1 MNENFRKQFPALQ
14 RQYNNDTLVFLDG
27 PGGTQVPHQVIDAV
41 SNYYKTSNANA
52 HGAFITAQE
61 TDVVI
66 DSTRE
71 KMAHFLGAE
80 GPETIS
86 VGANMT
92 TLTYSLSKAIA
103 RKLQPGDEIL
113 ITQLDHEANR
123 GPWLALRS
131 EGIIVREVRL
141 KPTGVLDYEDLHN
154 KLNER
159 TRLVAL
165 GWASNILGTVND
177 VRRVREM
184 TYECGAW
191 LLLDAVHYA
200 PHFAVDIRSLGCD
213 FLLCSAYKFYGPHVG
228 ILYARPGLLDRLPTD
243 RLRTA
248 YQHAPF
254 KIETGTQN
262 HAALAGVAAAVD
274 FIASYG
280 EGHDYRAKVVDA
292 MTKIRAYEKNLFV
305 KMYAA
310 LQSLPRLTA
319 YGLPGDDS
327 SRTPTIA
334 LTVEGKSPGE
344 VCETLARHNI
354 CAWGGHFYA
363 LRSVEVMGLL
373 EKGGVTRL
381 GLSAYTS
388 DNDIDRTLDA
398 FKKITNS

>member
-1 MNENFRKQFPALQ
+1 MNAHFRQQFPALQ

-27 PGGTQVPHQVIDAV
+27 PGGTQVPNQVIDAI
-41 SNYYKTSNANA
+41 SGYYKTSNANS
-52 HGAFITAQE
+52 HGAFITAHE

-80 GPETIS
+80 GPQTIS

-141 KPTGVLDYEDLHN
+141 KPTGVLDYEDFQN

-159 TRLVAL
+159 TRLVAM

-177 VRRVREM
+177 VKRVREM
-184 TYECGAW
+184 TYQCGAW

-200 PHFAVDIRSLGCD
+200 PHFSINVQELGCD

-228 ILYARPGLLDRLPTD
+228 ILYARHGLLDQLPTD
-243 RLRTA
+243 RLRTTE
-248 YQHAPF
+248 QHAPF

-262 HAALAGVAAAVD
+262 HAALAGVVAAVD

-280 EGHDYRAKVVDA
+280 EGADYRAQLVDA
-292 MTKIRAYEKNLFV
+292 MTKIRACEKSLFI
-305 KMYAA
+305 KMHAA
-310 LQSLPRLTA
+310 LSALQGVRA
-319 YGLPGDDS
+319 YGLAGDEDA
-327 SRTPTIA
+327 RTPTIA
-334 LTVEGKSPGE
+334 VTVEGKRPE
-344 VCETLARHNI
+344 KVCEILAQHNI
-354 CAWGGHFYA
+354 CAWDGHFYA
-363 LRSVEVMGLL
+363 LRSVEVLGLL

-388 DNDIDRTLDA
+388 ENDIDRTIDA
-398 FKKITNS
+398 FKKISNS